1 MSFRFR
7 WSRDELKKV
16 TDWKLLETL
25 ISERKST
32 CILNSP
38 LHRRLRVLEDNH
50 DKNRTLF
57 AAASELLKAAKA
69 AVYILKR
76 KASWAKELRSQPWYA
91 KAKVAVAKA
100 TEN

>member
-7 WSRDELKKV
+7 WSRDELEKV

-25 ISERKST
+25 IRERKST
-32 CILNSP
+32 CMLNSP

-57 AAASELLKAAKA
+57 AVASELLEACKVV
-69 AVYILKR
+69 VYILKQ
-76 KASWAKELRSQPWYA
+76 KAPWARELRSQPWYA
-91 KAKVAVAKA
+91 KVKIAIAKA
-100 TEN
+100 TKG